1 MVREKMYDSE
11 RVIKKCI
18 SDGRFHLRKE
28 YENTRRK
35 SVIIPYKQDFW
46 FYVVSNLH
54 EINKETLSQD
64 IPFTVETTFIRGEI
78 RYKYV

>member
-1 MVREKMYDSE
+1 MVREKKYDSE

-35 SVIIPYKQDFW
+35 SVILSYNHE
-46 FYVVSNLH
+46 FYFCVMSNLH
-54 EINKETLSQD
+54 EINKETLSQET
-64 IPFTVETTFIRGEI
+64 PFTVEPAFIRGEI